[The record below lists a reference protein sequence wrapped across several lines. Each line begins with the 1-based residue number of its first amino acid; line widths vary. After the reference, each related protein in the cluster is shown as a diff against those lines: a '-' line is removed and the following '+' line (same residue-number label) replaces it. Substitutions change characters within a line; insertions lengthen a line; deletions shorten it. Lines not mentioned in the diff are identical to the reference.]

1 MDGFT
6 NDFTY
11 IRCLTKDDQA
21 KIDKIPFLNID
32 SILIPSP
39 YIKDK
44 ELDIDYDHS
53 YVWDEEGEFLGYI
66 LVYSNKEKNKF
77 LVYKQVTSP
86 FGRGKGIGSA
96 FIRKLAQ
103 DVYPDSYIYLFV
115 WEKLASTID
124 FFYSNGFDLEEST
137 VYRKM
142 RFYLMSASA
151 KSILEKSP

>member
-103 DVYPDSYIYLFV
+103 DVSPDSYIYLFV
-115 WEKLASTID
+115 WEKLASTIGSPEQL
-124 FFYSNGFDLEEST
+124 FSS
-137 VYRKM
+137 RSQA
-142 RFYLMSASA
+142 RLMLCDNKSATMATARCVANSD
-151 KSILEKSP
+151 I